1 MPHLH
6 TQPHGHDVTISAW
19 ILRQFPS
26 DGVRRRQWKALVHK
40 HRKMNLWIQPGG
52 HVEHTENPWQA
63 LAHELHE
70 ETGYRI
76 DQLSVLQPWNRLPDG
91 VHDRRHPTPVLL
103 NTHSPYPGHFHSD
116 IVVAMVAHGDP
127 AEKPRPG
134 ESQELQWV
142 SPDEFAALP
151 GSEPAAVMIMTMI
164 VENVADSWLVIPATQ
179 WSLADAPA
187 EAMTDR
193 SVAEATA
200 PDPLD
205 DRETL
210 GWATAQ

>member
-1 MPHLH
+1 MLQALPVVE
-6 TQPHGHDVTISAW
+6 GCIHDV
-19 ILRQFPS
+19 
-26 DGVRRRQWKALVHK
+26 
-40 HRKMNLWIQPGG
+40 M
-52 HVEHTENPWQA
+52 
-63 LAHELHE
+63 
-70 ETGYRI
+70 
-76 DQLSVLQPWNRLPDG
+76 
-91 VHDRRHPTPVLL
+91 HPAPVAV

-116 IVVAMVAHGDP
+116 IVMAMVAHGDP

-151 GSEPAAVMIMTMI
+151 GAEPDAVMIMTMI
-164 VENVADSWLVIPATQ
+164 VERVTDSWLAIPATR

-210 GWATAQ
+210 GWGTAQ

>member
-1 MPHLH
+1 MA
-6 TQPHGHDVTISAW
+6 I
-19 ILRQFPS
+19 
-26 DGVRRRQWKALVHK
+26 RRKTA
-40 HRKMNLWIQPGG
+40 
-52 HVEHTENPWQA
+52 
-63 LAHELHE
+63 
-70 ETGYRI
+70 
-76 DQLSVLQPWNRLPDG
+76 S
-91 VHDRRHPTPVLL
+91 
-103 NTHSPYPGHFHSD
+103 
-116 IVVAMVAHGDP
+116 
-127 AEKPRPG
+127 G

-151 GSEPAAVMIMTMI
+151 GAEPDAVMIMTMI
-164 VENVADSWLVIPATQ
+164 VERVADSWLAIPATR

-210 GWATAQ
+210 GWGPLSDEELWSRPGESWGWTSGCRLP

>member
-40 HRKMNLWIQPGG
+40 HRLM
-52 HVEHTENPWQA
+52 
-63 LAHELHE
+63 
-70 ETGYRI
+70 
-76 DQLSVLQPWNRLPDG
+76 
-91 VHDRRHPTPVLL
+91 HPTPVLL

-116 IVVAMVAHGDP
+116 IVMAMVAHGDP

-151 GSEPAAVMIMTMI
+151 GAEPDAVMIMTMI
-164 VENVADSWLVIPATQ
+164 VERVADSWLAIPATR

-210 GWATAQ
+210 GWGTAQ

>member
-1 MPHLH
+1 
-6 TQPHGHDVTISAW
+6 
-19 ILRQFPS
+19 
-26 DGVRRRQWKALVHK
+26 
-40 HRKMNLWIQPGG
+40 
-52 HVEHTENPWQA
+52 
-63 LAHELHE
+63 
-70 ETGYRI
+70 
-76 DQLSVLQPWNRLPDG
+76 
-91 VHDRRHPTPVLL
+91 PVLL

-116 IVVAMVAHGDP
+116 IVMAMVAHGDP

-151 GSEPAAVMIMTMI
+151 GAEPDAVMIMTMI
-164 VENVADSWLVIPATQ
+164 VERVADSWLAIPATR

-210 GWATAQ
+210 GWGTAQ